1 MFSLMRRCRT
11 RESGFSLI
19 EASAALGVAVV
30 MFVILAQSLA
40 VTIRLAHQNRLQQV
54 ATAVGVEAVEFA
66 RSLSYDELIMTGVA
80 PGDPNLKSATKVDRD
95 AFDLQGDEKI
105 VMDGTDPSALVVP
118 EYTETIDDQLYT
130 VRQYVTE
137 IDPGLKRFI
146 VQVSWFYNESWR
158 SHHTSTAIS
167 ELRR

>member
-1 MFSLMRRCRT
+1 MRS

-40 VTIRLAHQNRLQQV
+40 VTVRLAHQNRLQQV
-54 ATAVGVEAVEFA
+54 ATAVGVESVEFA
-66 RSLSYDELIMTGVA
+66 RSLSYDELVMTGTV
-80 PGDPNLKSATKVDRD
+80 PGDPNLKTSNTEVDKD
-95 AFDLQGDEKI
+95 AFDLQSDEDL
-105 VMDGTDPSALVVP
+105 VVDSVDPNALVVP
-118 EYTETIDDQLYT
+118 EYTETIDDQLFT